1 MKYITTFTCKMK
13 KDLILMNLI
22 TNQTSISA
30 DLFVDHAFLNKQVVQ
45 QLLLFKKQTFL
56 KHKTKQ
62 N

>member
-1 MKYITTFTCKMK
+1 
-13 KDLILMNLI
+13 MNLI